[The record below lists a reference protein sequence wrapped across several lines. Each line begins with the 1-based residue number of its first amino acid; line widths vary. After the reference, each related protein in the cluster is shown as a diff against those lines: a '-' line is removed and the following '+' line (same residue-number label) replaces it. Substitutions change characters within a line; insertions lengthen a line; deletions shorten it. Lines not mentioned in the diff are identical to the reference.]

1 MPVYNSTVAP
11 WTRFPE
17 DVRAVAAGSPGTILL
32 ETLRFDASNQ
42 QSYLFQDPVR
52 ILTAETLDEIPQ
64 LFSQIEEAIA
74 SGLYVAGYFAYECG
88 YHFERCGDVELA
100 PQEMPLA
107 WFGVYKAPAVFD
119 HAVGRF
125 REPYSAPEDR
135 QQTHASTKPLSA
147 HIALGIPKTVYLEK
161 ILAIKECIA
170 AGETYQV
177 NFTDRISLP
186 TEDPPAALFASLS
199 QHHSAAYGAMMNIAG
214 HHILSF
220 SPELFFKI
228 NGREIE
234 TRPMKG
240 TMPRGLDAAEDEAAV
255 RRLQNDAKNRSE
267 HVMIVDLLRNDL
279 GRICEMGSV
288 HTEDLFA
295 IEHYET
301 LLQMVST
308 VAGTLRPGVKY
319 YEIFRSLFPSGSVT
333 GAPKIRTMQII
344 RALEAQ
350 PRGVYTGA
358 IGFIAPGGTAEFN
371 VAIRTLVMK
380 DGLVRMGVGG
390 GIVAESD
397 PEDEHRECLLKAAFL
412 TRTRHDFQLIETM
425 LWEKEFRL
433 LTLHMDRLASSAL
446 YFDLAFDR
454 AEVLSQLNTLAGSFK
469 AGERRRVRLLLN
481 PDGAITLESVV
492 LTEEPS
498 LSHAKLST
506 LHTDSADVFLRHKT
520 THRALYDQQF
530 AEARTEGFDDVLF
543 TNEKGEVTEGAISSV
558 FIEKDGRLFTPPLT
572 SGVLPGVFRRHLLE
586 RRADVEER
594 TLTIDDL
601 KTADAIYLCN
611 SVRGMH
617 KLHTLSFGDAAHPL
631 LANEGVC
638 G

>member
-1 MPVYNSTVAP
+1 VAL
-11 WTRFPE
+11 WKRFPE
-17 DVRAVAAGSPGTILL
+17 DVRAMAAGLPGAILL
-32 ETLRFDASNQ
+32 ETLRFDAANK

-52 ILTAETLDEIPQ
+52 ILTAEMLDEIPQ
-64 LFSQIEEAIA
+64 LFSQIEAAITD
-74 SGLYVAGYFAYECG
+74 GLYAAGYFAYECG

-107 WFGVYKAPAVFD
+107 WFGVYETPAVFD
-119 HAVGRF
+119 HAAGCF
-125 REPYSAPEDR
+125 LEPHSISSEETRPHTSA
-135 QQTHASTKPLSA
+135 KPFAES
-147 HIALGIPKTVYLEK
+147 IALGIPKAEYLSK

-177 NFTDRISLP
+177 NFTDRISL
-186 TEDPPAALFASLS
+186 TTKDSPAALFASLS
-199 QHHSAAYGAMMNIAG
+199 RHHSAAYGAMMNVAG
-214 HHILSF
+214 HHVLSF
-220 SPELFFKI
+220 SPELFFKV
-228 NGREIE
+228 NNAEIE

-240 TMPRGLDAAEDEAAV
+240 TMPRGLDAAGDEAAI

-288 HTEDLFA
+288 HTENLFT
-295 IEHYET
+295 IERYET

-344 RALEAQ
+344 RALEKQ

-380 DGLVRMGVGG
+380 DGVVRMGVGG

-412 TRTRHDFQLIETM
+412 TRTRHDLQLIETM

-433 LTLHMDRLASSAL
+433 LALHMDRLESSSL
-446 YFDLAFDR
+446 YFDLTFDR
-454 AEVLSQLNTLAGSFK
+454 TEILSQLDALATSFK

-481 PDGAITLESVV
+481 SDGAVTLESIV

-498 LSHAKLST
+498 LSHAKLSAQQT
-506 LHTDSADVFLRHKT
+506 NSAGLFLRHKT
-520 THRALYDQQF
+520 THRALYDQLY
-530 AEARTEGFDDVLF
+530 AEARAEGFDDVLF
-543 TNEKGEVTEGAISSV
+543 TNERGEVTEGAISSV
-558 FIEKDGRLFTPPLT
+558 FIEKDGKLFTPPLT
-572 SGVLPGVFRRHLLE
+572 CGVLPGIYRRHLLE
-586 RRADVEER
+586 TRADAEER
-594 TLTIDDL
+594 ILTIDDL
-601 KTADAIYLCN
+601 KTADAVYLCN

-617 KLHTLSFGDAAHPL
+617 KVHLLSFSNADSQL